1 MRILFTNI
9 SFGVRSGTELF
20 IADLARQLAARGH
33 SCALYSTL
41 FGPAIKGSLHGILP
55 LFDDLRKLPWRPDI
69 IHGQHSLETLRAI
82 EFFPD
87 VPAIYV
93 CHDSTI
99 WFDSPPPPPL
109 VQAHVTVDWH
119 TRKRVMRETG
129 LAEKDIAIINNT
141 VDTSVFIPPP
151 GSRPERP
158 TRALVFHSHLPDG
171 RNYIE
176 IVREACNR
184 LGIQLDVVGHQ
195 SEQSSE
201 TPQDLLP
208 RYDLVFAKARC
219 AIEAMACGCGVIL
232 AGPEGFGPLVTPTLF
247 DELYKYNFGHSL
259 LQYSMGWLEKQIARF
274 NSGEVAA
281 VCQIT
286 RERCNTTVA
295 AEQFERL
302 YNTVAGKPFP
312 REISSQTFLS
322 YANGLFQH
330 LKKPNLYQHSGFALH
345 DHSKQPSE
353 QPTDAP
359 QEEHSKANNSGER
372 LAKGLADF
380 SARVHMSAMRKSI
393 FPAPLPVIGGAPRS
407 GTTLLRLM
415 LDAHPDLAIPPES
428 NWLAHFSQDVKNREC
443 NATQFVHLL
452 KNHPAVCIN
461 WPDLHLEETDLMAR
475 LPSLRS
481 FSIADGIRIALF
493 AYAQQHGKSLFGEKS
508 PGNAHCFSAIQTLL
522 PEARFIHIVRDG
534 RAVCASWKQQRFAP
548 PGGLIGC
555 VMAWKNWVQHGR
567 EEGKKC
573 QHYLEIRFEDLV
585 TNPEGTLK
593 TVCAFLDLAW
603 DTRMLEYHRSATQR
617 LAEHRPHYD
626 SEGRPLITQEQRFDV
641 HSSATRPPE
650 IEKIDEWKT
659 LLSEDEQRIVNELM
673 ASMPG

>member
-20 IADLARQLAARGH
+20 IADLARQLASRGH
-33 SCALYSTL
+33 TCALYSTL

-55 LFDDLRKLPWRPDI
+55 LFDDLRKLPWQPDI
-69 IHGQHSLETLRAI
+69 IHGQHSLETLAAI
-82 EFFPD
+82 GFFPG

-119 TRKRVMRETG
+119 TRKRVMRETD

-141 VDTSVFIPPP
+141 VDTSVFIPPSAP
-151 GSRPERP
+151 RPERP
-158 TRALVFHSHLPDG
+158 ARALVFHSHSPDG
-171 RNYIE
+171 WNYIE
-176 IVREACNR
+176 IIREVCNR
-184 LGIQLDVVGHQ
+184 LGIPLDVVGHQ
-195 SEQSSE
+195 SGQSSE

-232 AGPEGFGPLVTPTLF
+232 AGAEGFGPLVTSTLF
-247 DELYKYNFGHSL
+247 DELRKYNFGHSL
-259 LQYSMGWLEKQIARF
+259 LQHRTGWLEEQIARF
-274 NSGEVAA
+274 DAGEVAT

-302 YNTVAGKPFP
+302 YSSLIGRPFS
-312 REISSQTFLS
+312 REISSQAFLS
-322 YANGLFQH
+322 YANGLFLH
-330 LKKPNLYQHSGFALH
+330 LKKPNLYQHSGFGLN
-345 DHSKQPSE
+345 DHLKESPGT
-353 QPTDAP
+353 PP
-359 QEEHSKANNSGER
+359 EEPVKAASGGGR

-380 SARVHMSAMRKSI
+380 SARVHISAMRRSI
-393 FPAPLPVIGGAPRS
+393 YPAPLPVIGGVPRS

-415 LDAHPDLAIPPES
+415 LDAHPDLAIPPET
-428 NWLAHFSQDVKNREC
+428 NWLVHFSQDTENRQC
-443 NATQFVHLL
+443 DARQFVHLL
-452 KNHPAVCIN
+452 KNHPAIRSN
-461 WPDLHLEETDLMAR
+461 WPDLHFEENDLLDF
-475 LPSLRS
+475 LPRRGS
-481 FSIADGIRIALF
+481 FSIADGIRLALL
-493 AYAQQHGKSLFGEKS
+493 AYARRHGKKIFGEKS
-508 PGNAHCFSAIQTLL
+508 PSNTYCFSAIQSLL

-534 RAVCASWKQQRFAP
+534 RAVCASWRHTWFAP

-555 VMAWKNWVQHGR
+555 MMAWQNWVIRGR

-573 QHYLEIRFEDLV
+573 RHYLEIRFEDLV
-585 TNPEGTLK
+585 TDPEGTLK

-603 DTRMLEYHRSATQR
+603 DARMLEYHVSAAQR
-617 LAEHRPHYD
+617 LTEHEAHYD
-626 SEGRPLITQEQRFDV
+626 SEGRILATRNQRFAN
-641 HSSATRPPE
+641 HSSAIRPPE
-650 IEKIDEWKT
+650 PEKLDEWKT
-659 LLSEDEQRIVNELM
+659 LLSEDEQKIVNELM
-673 ASMPG
+673 GAMPG